1 LRLTAGE
8 EAVTGK
14 GSTGKRTT
22 PTWTDIRRKL
32 GQTDMDYVIGIVKAL
47 FDFSKENRTFL
58 ASRLYPE
65 TDWSPLLEK
74 YRKQVRDAVFPD
86 PPRQIRLGDA
96 RKAISAYRKATSD
109 LDGTAELML
118 VLVESG
124 TDCGRTYGVDYE
136 SFYTSL
142 ESMLDDLLEML
153 CDERNHGL
161 LERLRERVCD
171 LEEKASD
178 IGWGYSDYISERL
191 AEVGLLDD
199 EGEGSDEP
207 AVSGSKPNE

>member
-1 LRLTAGE
+1 MTSE
-8 EAVTGK
+8 EAMNQQEPTGK
-14 GSTGKRTT
+14 WTT

-58 ASRLYPE
+58 ASRLFPD
-65 TDWSPLLEK
+65 TDWSALLEK
-74 YRKQVRDAVFPD
+74 YRKQVREAVFPD

-96 RKAISAYRKATSD
+96 RKAISAYKKATSD
-109 LDGTAELML
+109 LAGTIELML
-118 VLVESG
+118 VFVESG

-142 ESMLDDLLEML
+142 ESMLDDLLEVL

-178 IGWGYSDYISERL
+178 IGWGYGDYVSERL
-191 AEVGLLDD
+191 AEVGLPDD

-207 AVSGSKPNE
+207 ADPGTKPNE

>member
-1 LRLTAGE
+1 MNRQE
-8 EAVTGK
+8 P
-14 GSTGKRTT
+14 TGKRTT

-32 GQTDMDYVIGIVKAL
+32 GQTDMDYVVGIVKAL
-47 FDFSKENRTFL
+47 FDFSKENRTYL
-58 ASRLYPE
+58 ASRLFPE
-65 TDWSPLLEK
+65 TDWSALLEK
-74 YRKQVRDAVFPD
+74 CRKQVREAVFPD

-96 RKAISAYRKATSD
+96 RKAIRAYRKATSD
-109 LDGTAELML
+109 LAGTAELML
-118 VLVESG
+118 VFVESG

-153 CDERNHGL
+153 CDERNHGI

-178 IGWGYSDYISERL
+178 IGWGYGDYVSERL
-191 AEVGLLDD
+191 AEAGLLDD
-199 EGEGSDEP
+199 GSTGPNNPTVTGTKPDE
-207 AVSGSKPNE
+207 

>member
-1 LRLTAGE
+1 MNQQE
-8 EAVTGK
+8 P
-14 GSTGKRTT
+14 TGKRTS

-58 ASRLYPE
+58 ASRLFPD
-65 TDWSPLLEK
+65 TDWSALLEK

-86 PPRQIRLGDA
+86 PPRQLRLGDA

-109 LDGTAELML
+109 LAGTAELML
-118 VLVESG
+118 IFVESG
-124 TDCGRTYGVDYE
+124 TDCGATYGVDYE
-136 SFYTSL
+136 PFYTSL
-142 ESMLDDLLEML
+142 ESMLDDLIEIL

-161 LERLRERVCD
+161 LERFRERVCA
-171 LEEKASD
+171 LEEKAGD
-178 IGWGYSDYISERL
+178 IGWGYSDYVSERL

-199 EGEGSDEP
+199 GSEGSDGP
-207 AVSGSKPNE
+207 AVSGPKPSE